1 MLYRRFGKT
10 EQMLSAFSFGG
21 MRFLS
26 SEENA
31 VATVFK
37 AVELGIN
44 HLETAKGYGKSE
56 EYIGSAFQAGLARQS
71 IYLTTKMAPTPDRDS
86 MTQLIER
93 SLTRLKTD
101 YLDNLALHGLNT
113 PQHFESVTKKDGC
126 MLAVQEAVEAGLIRH
141 VGFSTHGSL
150 ELILAL
156 IETDLFEF
164 MNVHYYYF
172 NQRNAAAIQ
181 RAHEKDMGVFII
193 SPTDKG
199 GQLYAPPEKLKVLCH
214 PFTPLALNH
223 RFLLSDPRIH
233 TLSLGAASPE
243 EFAAHRMAADQGMPL
258 TPEEQQALKR
268 IDQSLVDLKPD
279 LCEQCFACLPC
290 PENINIPEV
299 LRLRNLA
306 VGLDMVDFGQ
316 YRYNMLE
323 KAGHWFPGT
332 KGNRCTD
339 CGDCLPRCPVNL
351 PIPTLLRD
359 AHQRL
364 AAGER
369 KRLWED

>member
-10 EQMLSAFSFGG
+10 EQRLSAFSFGG

-26 SEENA
+26 SEKNA

-56 EYIGSAFQAGLARQS
+56 EYIGAAFQSGLARES
-71 IYLTTKMAPTPDRDS
+71 IYLTTKIAPTPDRDS
-86 MTQLIER
+86 MVQLIER

-101 YLDNLALHGLNT
+101 YLDSLALHGLNT
-113 PQHFESVTKKDGC
+113 PKHFELVTKKDGC

-150 ELILAL
+150 ELILDL
-156 IETDLFEF
+156 IETDLFKF
-164 MNVHYYYF
+164 INLHYYYF
-172 NQRNAAAIQ
+172 NQHNAAAVQ

-199 GQLYAPPEKLKVLCH
+199 GQLYAPPEKLKALCQ
-214 PFTPLALNH
+214 PFTPIELNH

-243 EFAAHRMAADQGMPL
+243 EFAAHMTVADQGMPL
-258 TPEEQQALKR
+258 TPEEQQALGRLEQPWQMLNR
-268 IDQSLVDLKPD
+268 ISVSNV
-279 LCEQCFACLPC
+279 LP
-290 PENINIPEV
+290 V
-299 LRLRNLA
+299 
-306 VGLDMVDFGQ
+306 
-316 YRYNMLE
+316 
-323 KAGHWFPGT
+323 
-332 KGNRCTD
+332 
-339 CGDCLPRCPVNL
+339 CPVL
-351 PIPTLLRD
+351 KISISLRYC
-359 AHQRL
+359 
-364 AAGER
+364 GYGI
-369 KRLWED
+369 

>member
-10 EQMLSAFSFGG
+10 EQRLSAFSFGG

-31 VATVFK
+31 VATALK

-56 EYIGSAFQAGLARQS
+56 EYIGAAFQAGLARQS
-71 IYLTTKMAPTPDRDS
+71 IYLTTKIAPTPDRDS
-86 MTQLIER
+86 MAQLIER

-113 PQHFESVTKKDGC
+113 PKHFELVTKKDGC

-150 ELILAL
+150 ELILDL

-164 MNVHYYYF
+164 INLHYYYF
-172 NQRNAAAIQ
+172 NQRNAAAVQ
-181 RAHEKDMGVFII
+181 RAYEKDMGVFII

-199 GQLYAPPEKLKVLCH
+199 GQLYAPPEKLKSLCQ
-214 PFTPLALNH
+214 PFTPIELNH

-243 EFAAHRMAADQGMPL
+243 EFAAHMTVADQGMAL
-258 TPEEQQALKR
+258 TPEEQQALER
-268 IDQSLVDLKPD
+268 LEQALAGIKPN

-290 PENINIPEV
+290 PENINIPEI

-316 YRYNMLE
+316 YRYNMFE

-359 AHQRL
+359 AHERL

>member
-1 MLYRRFGKT
+1 
-10 EQMLSAFSFGG
+10 
-21 MRFLS
+21 
-26 SEENA
+26 
-31 VATVFK
+31 
-37 AVELGIN
+37 
-44 HLETAKGYGKSE
+44 
-56 EYIGSAFQAGLARQS
+56 
-71 IYLTTKMAPTPDRDS
+71 
-86 MTQLIER
+86 
-93 SLTRLKTD
+93 LTRLKTD

-113 PQHFESVTKKDGC
+113 PQHLELVTKKDGC
-126 MLAVQEAVEAGLIRH
+126 MLAVQEAIDAGAIRH

-150 ELILAL
+150 ELILDL

-164 MNVHYYYF
+164 ANVHYYYF
-172 NQRNAAAIQ
+172 NQRNAAAVQ
-181 RAHEKDMGVFII
+181 RAYEKDMGVFII

-199 GQLYAPPEKLKVLCH
+199 GQLYAPSEKLKILCQ
-214 PFTPLALNH
+214 PFTPLGLNH

-243 EFAAHRMAADQGMPL
+243 EFAAPMTVADQGMAL
-258 TPEEQQALKR
+258 TPEEQQALER
-268 IDQSLVDLKPD
+268 IDQVLVDLKPN

-316 YRYNMLE
+316 YRYNMFE
-323 KAGHWFPGT
+323 KAGHWFWGT

-359 AHQRL
+359 THQRL

>member
-10 EQMLSAFSFGG
+10 EQRLSAFSFGG

-26 SEENA
+26 GEENA
-31 VATVFK
+31 VATLAK

-56 EYIGSAFQAGLARQS
+56 EYIGAAFQSGLARQS
-71 IYLTTKMAPTPDRDS
+71 IYLTTKIAPTPDRDS
-86 MTQLIER
+86 MAQLIER

-113 PQHFESVTKKDGC
+113 PQHFELVTNKNGC
-126 MLAVQEAVEAGLIRH
+126 MKAVQEAVEAGLIRH

-150 ELILAL
+150 ELILDL
-156 IETDLFEF
+156 IDTDLFEF
-164 MNVHYYYF
+164 INLHYYYF
-172 NQRNAAAIQ
+172 NQRNAAAVQ
-181 RAHEKDMGVFII
+181 RASEKDMGVFII

-199 GQLYAPPEKLKVLCH
+199 GQLYAPPEKLNALCQ
-214 PFTPLALNH
+214 PFTPIELNH

-243 EFAAHRMAADQGMPL
+243 EFAAHMTVADRGMPL
-258 TPEEQQALKR
+258 TPQEQQALGR
-268 IDQSLVDLKPD
+268 LEQALVEIKPD

-290 PENINIPEV
+290 PENINIPEI